1 MPVLQPF
8 RRKVKNVSSTFT
20 LRVTREL
27 KEKMKKMPAKWSDEI
42 RAFIEDRIKNLELIE
57 MIEEIEPRAEK
68 RRLSVDSTGLIR
80 GDRER

>member
-1 MPVLQPF
+1 
-8 RRKVKNVSSTFT
+8 VSSTFT